1 MDILYLLDTN
11 ILSEPLKKI
20 PDPKVLKF
28 LEKNE
33 STIATCSLVIHELK
47 YGMEI
52 LQDSKR
58 KKFLDNYIKSILD
71 TLPIYEY
78 DTAASI
84 WHAKEKARLV
94 KLGKTP
100 PFVDGQIA
108 SIAHTQNLKLVTKN
122 TKDFKIFKIELE
134 HSYL

>member
-1 MDILYLLDTN
+1 MDSIYLLDTN

-20 PDPKVLKF
+20 PDEAVLEF

-33 STIATCSLVIHELK
+33 TSIATCSLVIHELI

-52 LQDSKR
+52 LDEG
-58 KKFLDNYIKSILD
+58 KKKKILDTYIKSVLE
-71 TLPIYEY
+71 TLPIFEY
-78 DTAASI
+78 
-84 WHAKEKARLV
+84 AKEKARLI

-100 PFVDGQIA
+100 SFVDGQIA

-122 TKDFKIFKIELE
+122 SKDFKPFKIELV
-134 HSYL
+134 SF

>member
-1 MDILYLLDTN
+1 MDSIYLLDTN

-20 PDPKVLKF
+20 PDEAVLEF

-33 STIATCSLVIHELK
+33 T
-47 YGMEI
+47 
-52 LQDSKR
+52 
-58 KKFLDNYIKSILD
+58 YIKSVLE
-71 TLPIYEY
+71 TLPIFEY

-84 WHAKEKARLV
+84 WHAKEKARLI

-100 PFVDGQIA
+100 SFVDGQIA

-122 TKDFKIFKIELE
+122 SKDFKPFKIELV
-134 HSYL
+134 SF